1 MGKNTKDKVKDL
13 LNEVQ
18 DNNHKKVL
26 VYALDGCPA
35 CDELKN
41 KFEKIGLNYESIKM
55 NGNDEMWADL
65 EKRGGSE
72 YAPQAEVD
80 GYLIKESE
88 YENMNDLIS
97 CVLTNLLSRKIVV
110 K

>member
-1 MGKNTKDKVKDL
+1 MENNTKDKVNNL
-13 LNEVQ
+13 LKEVK

-35 CDELKN
+35 CDELKG
-41 KFEKIGLNYESIKM
+41 KFDKIGLNYESIKM
-55 NGNDEMWADL
+55 NGNDDMWADL
-65 EKRGGSE
+65 EKRGGSDF
-72 YAPQAEVD
+72 APQAEVE

-88 YENMNDLIS
+88 YENMNDLIG
-97 CVLTNLLSRKIVV
+97 CVLTNLLNGKIVV